1 MNIIDYKQ
9 NPNRAEITESEK
21 RWLSW
26 NFLVRDGK
34 KTSYSGSVPK
44 KEIARR
50 RKANKVAKASRKKNR
65 G

>member
-1 MNIIDYKQ
+1 MSIIDYKK

-34 KTSYSGSVPK
+34 KKSYSGTVPK
-44 KEIARR
+44 TEIAKR

-65 G
+65 